1 MPNGTRD
8 LGCQSALSGVPFF
21 GQAFGTLIGA
31 IWPDFYSVCS
41 FSRMKDPV
49 SRLERRRQGVS
60 RQVRLNAGGN
70 NFFENFGD
78 EVEVGNWTKV
88 VEIISG

>member
-1 MPNGTRD
+1 MNFEK
-8 LGCQSALSGVPFF
+8 S
-21 GQAFGTLIGA
+21 
-31 IWPDFYSVCS
+31 S

-49 SRLERRRQGVS
+49 SRLKRRRQRVR

-70 NFFENFGD
+70 NFFENFGN
-78 EVEVGNWTKV
+78 EVEVRNWTKV